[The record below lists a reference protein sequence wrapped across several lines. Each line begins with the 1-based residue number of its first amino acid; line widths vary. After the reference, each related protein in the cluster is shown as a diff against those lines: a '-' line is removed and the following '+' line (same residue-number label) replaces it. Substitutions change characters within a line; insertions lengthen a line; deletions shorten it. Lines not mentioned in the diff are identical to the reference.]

1 MGGLL
6 KGLGK
11 SIIKDKA
18 KKVATNKLMG
28 RGGKKGGASKETAQN
43 MVSGGMSD
51 SKKGQ
56 KPVAKTDGRGRPKK
70 LQTLEQV

>member
-28 RGGKKGGASKETAQN
+28 RGGKKGGASKETASN
-43 MVSGGMSD
+43 
-51 SKKGQ
+51 SKW
-56 KPVAKTDGRGRPKK
+56 
-70 LQTLEQV
+70 